1 MSRHPHQCLW
11 RHLVALELRQEE
23 KAVTS
28 GHSAQRIWLMHVSAP
43 RLQNRS
49 QRWIRMTN
57 VDETRRT
64 PFFLSARTGHRDSPV
79 NDGVGG
85 YAHRRLL
92 HAHRSLSKLSNY
104 ASVILSP
111 PAHGMPPSFKK
122 PGLMV
127 LFMLSSC
134 HIKQTSIESRLH
146 PPYCRVDE
154 PMPPQ
159 PPETPAH
166 CRWPAA
172 PQSPMAVT
180 IGPRDSSRAPQP
192 AAIAQR
198 RHNRTIRSPP
208 GRPRPCARAAA
219 WRMRRGAVHGG

>member
-1 MSRHPHQCLW
+1 LRVAPPTPMSLASSSCSGTAPGRKSSDI
-11 RHLVALELRQEE
+11 RSLRTTYRTD
-23 KAVTS
+23 A
-28 GHSAQRIWLMHVSAP
+28 RIC
-43 RLQNRS
+43 S
-49 QRWIRMTN
+49 QASESVPE
-57 VDETRRT
+57 VDTDNKRRRDT
-64 PFFLSARTGHRDSPV
+64 ANAIFLSARTGHRDSPV

-219 WRMRRGAVHGG
+219 